1 METRA
6 GRGNEAERWP
16 LTYRDDVTEQQAY
29 QVERVYPGFELRR
42 YEAHVLAE
50 VQVAGSFES
59 AGNQAFRS
67 LVGYIGGR
75 NQGGRRMAMTAP
87 VLQRPFHDEHAV
99 AFVMPAGESIAS
111 LPSPS
116 DPRVALR
123 PVAEQRAAVVRY
135 TGRWSE
141 GGYRQRL
148 ARLRADVAAAGL
160 VPDGEPRW
168 ARFDPPWTP
177 WWLRRNE
184 IVLPVR

>member
-1 METRA
+1 MA
-6 GRGNEAERWP
+6 
-16 LTYRDDVTEQQAY
+16 YRDHMTEQQAY

-42 YEAHVLAE
+42 YEAHVVAE
-50 VQVAGSFES
+50 VQVAGSFEA
-59 AGNQAFRS
+59 AGNRAFGS

-87 VLQRPFHDEHAV
+87 VLQQPSQHEHAV
-99 AFVMPAGESIAS
+99 AFVMPAEESLAT
-111 LPSPS
+111 LPPPS

-123 PVAEQRAAVVRY
+123 PVGEERAAVVRY
-135 TGRWSE
+135 TGRWTES
-141 GGYRQRL
+141 GYRQRL

-160 VPDGEPRW
+160 EPAGEARW